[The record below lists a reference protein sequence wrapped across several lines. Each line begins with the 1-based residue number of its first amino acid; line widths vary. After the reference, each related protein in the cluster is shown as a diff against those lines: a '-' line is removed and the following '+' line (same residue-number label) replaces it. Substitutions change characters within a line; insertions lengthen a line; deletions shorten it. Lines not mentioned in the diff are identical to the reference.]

1 LHTAEMLTAY
11 LSTWRLFSRDAR
23 LYLMAAALFG
33 FTVFGGAYAVL
44 LNLYLLRLGY
54 GPDFIGLVN
63 GTGQLA
69 FALFCLPAGMLGG
82 RYGNRR
88 MLIASLSGVTFGF
101 GLLPLAGF
109 FPGGQT
115 VWLLATNILAQMGIA
130 SYFVN
135 SMPFLMNV
143 TGPGE
148 RNHVYAAMAAL
159 WPLAGFA
166 GSLIGG
172 LLPGLLAVP
181 LQVSLTQPAPYRTS
195 LLIAALLLAPAIWIL
210 SHTQETGDNRKQ
222 NPAGDRVPIPLALI
236 TVLSLTI
243 LFRVAGEGAA
253 RLFLNVYLDDALQV
267 STAHIGVIA
276 AAGQLLAVPAALGV
290 PILTARWG
298 KGHIYMLGTLGM
310 AASLTPLALIPH
322 WGAAGLGYMSL
333 IALASITRPAIA
345 VYQMEIVSPNLR
357 TAMAAA
363 TTMALGLSWGL
374 IALGGGYMITNL
386 GYQSFFLVAAGLSAT
401 GALLF
406 WAYFRIPRAEPVP
419 TAPFDQGR

>member
-1 LHTAEMLTAY
+1 MLTAY
-11 LSTWRLFSRDAR
+11 LGAWRLFSRDAR
-23 LYLMAAALFG
+23 LYLTTAALFG

-54 GPDFIGLVN
+54 GPEFIGLIN

-69 FALFCLPAGMLGG
+69 FALFCLPAGMLGE

-88 MLIASLSGVTFGF
+88 MLIVSLSVVTFGF
-101 GLLPLAGF
+101 GLLPLAEF
-109 FPGGQT
+109 FSVGQT
-115 VWLLATNILAQMGIA
+115 IWLLVTNILAQMGIA

-135 SMPFLMNV
+135 SMPFLMRV

-181 LQVSLTQPAPYRTS
+181 LHASLTQSAPYRYS
-195 LLIAALLLAPAIWIL
+195 LLIAALLLSPAIWIL
-210 SHTQETGDNRKQ
+210 AHTHETSGNRTQ
-222 NPAGDRVPIPLALI
+222 DPVVDRVPVPVVLI
-236 TVLSLTI
+236 TILSLTI

-276 AAGQLLAVPAALGV
+276 AAGQLLAVPAALVV
-290 PILTARWG
+290 PILAARWG
-298 KGHIYMLGTLGM
+298 NSHIYVFGTLGM
-310 AASLTPLALIPH
+310 AASIIPLALIPH

-345 VYQMEIVSPNLR
+345 VYQMEIVSPDLR
-357 TAMAAA
+357 AAMAAA

-374 IALGGGYMITNL
+374 IALGGGYIITSL
-386 GYQSFFLVAAGLSAT
+386 GYQSFFLMAAGLSAV

-406 WAYFRIPRAEPVP
+406 WAYFRIPRSESAP
-419 TAPFDQGR
+419 TAPHNHMR